1 MMRDSGGIIVKIAS
15 LFTGRAGRFSRKI
28 GIGGF
33 TLLELWI
40 VIEIIGFLMTIV
52 ISNLYR
58 SKKAAKVAMYVQ
70 NVKNVQTAL
79 TSYYAME
86 LKYPAT
92 LNTIWLQFYDGR
104 QVPNIEY
111 IGGTTA
117 GNQGGWNFFNSNS
130 AEIKFNGPTQDE
142 YAIRSTEEL
151 LPYARYV
158 YGDVATSAKVIR

>member
-1 MMRDSGGIIVKIAS
+1 MRGSGGIIVKIAN
-15 LFTGRAGRFSRKI
+15 LFRGRSGRFSRKI
-28 GIGGF
+28 GVGGF

-40 VIEIIGFLMTIV
+40 VIEIVGFLMTIV

-70 NVKNVQTAL
+70 NVRNVQTAL

-86 LKYPAT
+86 GTYPGT
-92 LNTIWLQFYDGR
+92 INTIWLQFYDGR
-104 QVPNIEY
+104 QIANLEY

-117 GNQGGWNFFNSNS
+117 DQQAGWNFFNSNS
-130 AEIKFNGPTQDE
+130 PEIQFNGPTQDE
-142 YAIRSTEEL
+142 YALRSTEEL

-158 YGDVATSAKVIR
+158 YADVATSAKVVR

>member
-1 MMRDSGGIIVKIAS
+1 MKIAN
-15 LFTGRAGRFSRKI
+15 LFRGRAGRFSRKI

-40 VIEIIGFLMTIV
+40 VIEILGFLMTIV

-70 NVKNVQTAL
+70 NVRNIQTAL

-86 LKYPAT
+86 MKYPGT

-104 QVPNIEY
+104 QIATLEY

-117 GNQGGWNFFNSNS
+117 DQQGGWNFFNSS
-130 AEIKFNGPTQDE
+130 DPDIKFNGPTQDQ
-142 YAIRSTEEL
+142 YALRSTEDL

-158 YGDVATSAKVIR
+158 YADVATTAKVIR

>member
-1 MMRDSGGIIVKIAS
+1 MKIAN
-15 LFTGRAGRFSRKI
+15 LFRGRAGRFSRKI

-86 LKYPAT
+86 FEYPAT

-104 QVPNIEY
+104 QIQNIEY

-117 GNQGGWNFFNSNS
+117 GNQGGWNFFFSNGPD
-130 AEIKFNGPTQDE
+130 IQFGGPTQDQ

-158 YGDVATSAKVIR
+158 FGDVATSAKIIR